1 MKTRPCWSVAT
12 LVGAAS
18 IFLAGADRASAQI
31 ILGGG
36 RVVIGGPVSFATST
50 GFGNYPGSD
59 GFVPGYGYYPNG
71 WRDSG
76 VTVFPPWFY
85 RATAYPPPAP
95 AAIAPPEP
103 TLRLPDGAALVV
115 VRAPADAEVVFQGE
129 ATSQRGRLRLFV
141 TPPLEAERELTYD
154 LRVKWNQGGKAV
166 EKSQTFRVRPG
177 DRLLIDYLGEADSL
191 PPPRKL
197 GDG

>member
-1 MKTRPCWSVAT
+1 MKFQPCWSSAT
-12 LVGAAS
+12 LVAS
-18 IFLAGADRASAQI
+18 FLTLWTGADRASAQI
-31 ILGGG
+31 VLGGG

-85 RATAYPPPAP
+85 RPTAFAPPQP
-95 AAIAPPEP
+95 AAVATPEP
-103 TLRLPDGAALVV
+103 ALRLPDGAAFLA
-115 VRAPADAEVVFQGE
+115 VRVPADAEVAFQGE
-129 ATSQRGRLRLFV
+129 TTAQRGRLRLFV
-141 TPPLEAERELTYD
+141 TPPLEAGRDLSYD
-154 LRVKWNQGGKAV
+154 LRVKWNRDGKQV

-177 DRLLIDYLGEADSL
+177 DRLLIDYLGEEESL

-197 GDG
+197 RDG